1 MAYLKAPVNPQGV
14 IKFVYANMRRFT
26 AWEKIDN
33 TSICQK
39 RWYQGRYTVP
49 KIS

>member
-1 MAYLKAPVNPQGV
+1 MADLKAPVNPQGV

-26 AWEKIDN
+26 GEKIDN